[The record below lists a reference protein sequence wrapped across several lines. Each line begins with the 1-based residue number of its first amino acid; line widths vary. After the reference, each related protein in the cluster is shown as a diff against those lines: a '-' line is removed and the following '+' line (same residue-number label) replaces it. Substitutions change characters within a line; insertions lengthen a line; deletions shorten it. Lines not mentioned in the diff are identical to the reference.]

1 MEHNKV
7 IKDIVRGTVRINV
20 RLSGIDTVYYWKNDF
35 RYDVSVWQ
43 TLPKKRKEIRNDS
56 IATKEEI
63 MAAKMEFWN
72 KIKPVE

>member
-20 RLSGIDTVYYWKNDF
+20 KMSFLDRYYWLDNVT
-35 RYDVSVWQ
+35 YHVAVWQ

-56 IATKEEI
+56 IASKEEI